1 MKTGPA
7 AQASLRRHMLAYLDA
22 EGWRVLLDA
31 DWDDMARACL
41 RHWSAHDL
49 PLVVARQRLAD
60 GAGAHR
66 LALGLSA
73 PEQWGRRRLAL
84 QVAPARIARFG
95 EFPLLGEVLDELP
108 AAARP
113 VLHELDI
120 ALAGHGLRA
129 RAYGSAGWQRLS
141 GLRHLHA
148 GSDLDLW
155 LGVATADAADQAV
168 AALQRHA
175 PAGLRLD
182 GELVFADGGAVAWRE
197 WQAWREGRC
206 GALLVKRLHG
216 ARLEASPWSAPSA
229 QQQQQQALA
238 A

>member
-1 MKTGPA
+1 MKTEPA
-7 AQASLRRHMLAYLDA
+7 ARASLRRHNLAYLDA

-31 DWDDMARACL
+31 DWDDAARACL

-60 GAGAHR
+60 DAGAHMV
-66 LALGLSA
+66 ALGLAA
-73 PEQWGRRRLAL
+73 PETWGRRRLAL

-108 AAARP
+108 PAARP
-113 VLHELDI
+113 ALRELDI

-155 LGVATADAADQAV
+155 LGIATADAADAADQAV

-197 WQAWREGRC
+197 WQAWRAGRC
-206 GALLVKRLHG
+206 NALLVKRLHC
-216 ARLEASPWSAPSA
+216 ARLEASPWLAPSA
-229 QQQQQQALA
+229 QQALA